1 MSKRENISIHALREE
16 GDLPVSTICTA
27 SCKFLSTPSAR
38 RATHFCFRGPH
49 CVVIS
54 IHALREE
61 GDIQDRPETPKGG
74 ISIHA
79 LREEGDPVR
88 LPWWCQSS
96 YFYPRPPRGGRH
108 QRSGEP
114 GCGGRISI
122 HALREEGDASSES
135 AASTKRQFLSTPSA
149 RRATLPRLPEKP
161 YMEISIHALRE
172 EGDTATTSPHGSQSY
187 FYPRPPRGGRL
198 PRGFRGGFHSDFYP
212 RPPRGGRPM
221 FPEQSVRHEKISI
234 HALREEGDTYRLVR
248 LAKFDEFLSTPSA
261 RRATT
266 AVRCPLPRFSI
277 SIHALR
283 EEGDN
288 CGSLSTAKVL
298 YFYPRPPR
306 GGRRTPAVEQFQLD
320 QFLSTPSARRATG
333 PRRGDTPFRG
343 ISIHALREEGD
354 GLAGGGLGGTNNF
367 YPRPPRG
374 GRRKG
379 HVLQADRVIF
389 LSTPS
394 ARRATRSVF
403 AESIKCTSISIHA
416 LREEGD
422 AGAAAF
428 GRCRTRISIHALR
441 EEGDQGGASTPSG
454 AQDFYP
460 RPPRGGRPVAV
471 SRQLLTEHFYPR
483 PPRGGRLADVVK
495 QRVDFLISIHALR
508 EEGDVQCVINC
519 VQLFEFLST
528 PSARRATANIGEQ
541 AILNKISI
549 HALREEG
556 DGIRAQPA
564 TAASRFLSTPSA
576 RRATR
581 AHCNGHRHYQISI
594 HALRE
599 EGDGIRL

>member
-1 MSKRENISIHALREE
+1 M
-16 GDLPVSTICTA
+16 
-27 SCKFLSTPSAR
+27 
-38 RATHFCFRGPH
+38 
-49 CVVIS
+49 
-54 IHALREE
+54 
-61 GDIQDRPETPKGG
+61 
-74 ISIHA
+74 
-79 LREEGDPVR
+79 
-88 LPWWCQSS
+88 
-96 YFYPRPPRGGRH
+96 
-108 QRSGEP
+108 
-114 GCGGRISI
+114 
-122 HALREEGDASSES
+122 
-135 AASTKRQFLSTPSA
+135 
-149 RRATLPRLPEKP
+149 
-161 YMEISIHALRE
+161 
-172 EGDTATTSPHGSQSY
+172 
-187 FYPRPPRGGRL
+187 
-198 PRGFRGGFHSDFYP
+198 
-212 RPPRGGRPM
+212 
-221 FPEQSVRHEKISI
+221 
-234 HALREEGDTYRLVR
+234 
-248 LAKFDEFLSTPSA
+248 
-261 RRATT
+261 
-266 AVRCPLPRFSI
+266 
-277 SIHALR
+277 
-283 EEGDN
+283 
-288 CGSLSTAKVL
+288 
-298 YFYPRPPR
+298 
-306 GGRRTPAVEQFQLD
+306 EQFQLD

-528 PSARRATANIGEQ
+528 PSARRATHFCFRGPHCVV
-541 AILNKISI
+541 ISI

-556 DGIRAQPA
+556 DIQDRPE
-564 TAASRFLSTPSA
+564 TPK
-576 RRATR
+576 
-581 AHCNGHRHYQISI
+581 GGISI

-599 EGDGIRL
+599 EGDPVRLPWWCQSSYFYPRPPRGGRPRLTLVCPGAG